1 MPYLLPA
8 LLRTTPIRRAQ
19 PPDPLDH
26 PALHDLPPAALAD
39 LPRPR
44 KPS

>member
-8 LLRTTPIRRAQ
+8 LLRSRPIRRRQ

-26 PALHDLPPAALAD
+26 PALRDLPPDQIAD
-39 LPRPR
+39 LPRPCR
-44 KPS
+44 PS